1 MDKFQMQT
9 TNQAVASTARTVSA
23 PSVGWLYQLAK
34 FANILA
40 RYAAAKKSL
49 PSINPA
55 CHIIHDMFQPCPEI
69 IKFLIKIVAA
79 RGPSVNQRDAL
90 NRVISRSHEAREIIA
105 ILPLCEGK

>member
-1 MDKFQMQT
+1 MDKFQIQT
-9 TNQAVASTARTVSA
+9 TNQTVELAVLTASATASTGYINS
-23 PSVGWLYQLAK
+23 PKL
-34 FANILA
+34 ANILT

-49 PSINPA
+49 SSINPA

-79 RGPSVNQRDAL
+79 LGPSVNQRDAL

-105 ILPLCEGK
+105 ILPLREGK